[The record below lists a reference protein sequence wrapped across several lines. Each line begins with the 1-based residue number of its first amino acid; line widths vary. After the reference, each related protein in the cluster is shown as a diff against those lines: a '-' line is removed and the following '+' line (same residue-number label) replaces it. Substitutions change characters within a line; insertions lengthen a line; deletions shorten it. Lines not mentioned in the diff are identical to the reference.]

1 MVNFEKFTED
11 ICNYEE
17 KRDEL
22 IKKSRDV
29 IKLSKRVIY
38 AVLRDELIEAEK
50 LCQDIEQAKLQLDK
64 ITKHDNKLPYEGS
77 YKVAIQEYVEA
88 ILFYSFVKDGQFKEL
103 NVLSHHYLLGLAD
116 LSGELVRRAVF
127 LAGKGKIDEVIK
139 IKNELDKLY
148 GELLKFDFRDSE
160 MRRKMDAVK
169 YDLRKLED
177 LVLDI
182 KIRGK
187 WK

>member
-1 MVNFEKFTED
+1 MINYDELREE
-11 ICNYEE
+11 IENYEE

-29 IKLSKRVIY
+29 IKFSKRIIY
-38 AVLRDELIEAEK
+38 AVLRDELSEAEK
-50 LCQDIEQAKLQLDK
+50 LCQDIENAKDELDK
-64 ITKHDNKLPYEGS
+64 ICEHDNKLPYEGS

-88 ILFYSFVKDGQFKEL
+88 ILFYTFVKEGKFKQL
-103 NVLSHHYLLGLAD
+103 DVLSHHFLLGLAD

-139 IKNELDKLY
+139 IKDELDKLY
-148 GELLKFDFRDSE
+148 GELLKFNFRDSE
-160 MRRKMDAVK
+160 LRRKMDAVK

-187 WK
+187 C